1 MPLLPS
7 KAKEEERKKAEL
19 DRAMWK
25 KTDPIYALRQ
35 CLGNSMRSKHWRV
48 AHKNK
53 KHFLD
58 VAKNCA
64 QILGAACEPPVLVV
78 MKMAI
83 SSRMDTD
90 APVKALLDAFQ
101 DVLFTTGDDSAAG
114 PLVLIPYHPARGG
127 KNQEEMIPHVTIS
140 AASMS
145 KDPATASRMLSEAM
159 REYDEYQ
166 TSLDKSKGPQGGD
179 A

>member
-7 KAKEEERKKAEL
+7 KAKEEDRNKAEL

-58 VAKNCA
+58 VARNCA
-64 QILGAACEPPVLVV
+64 KVLGTACEPPVLVV

-101 DVLFTTGDDSAAG
+101 DILFTTGDDSAAG
-114 PLVLIPYHPARGG
+114 PLVLIPYHPIRGG
-127 KNQEEMIPHVTIS
+127 KNQEEIIPHVTIN
-140 AASMS
+140 AASIS
-145 KDPATASRMLSEAM
+145 RDPSAASRMLSEAM
-159 REYDEYQ
+159 REYGDYLV
-166 TSLDKSKGPQGGD
+166 SLDKPKGPQDGN